1 MSERLE
7 AFSDRVRILA
17 CSEDGTITDQVS
29 GEVVTPNAFDI
40 VYGSGEIFTAR
51 FGKVFFSLLVDGPC
65 IEWFQ
70 SSAAGLDHP
79 ALAALCEKSG
89 QYTTTHTQA
98 EAIAEWALWQALDW
112 LKLGPVH
119 RAQKADHKWRK
130 LLQREIMGSNWLIVG
145 FGSIGEAVGRRVKA
159 LGGHVTGLRRTPQL
173 SESADI
179 VRPMSDLS
187 ACLPTADI
195 VLLCLPLTDESAG
208 LANSG
213 FFSRMKGDALFMNV
227 GRGGLV
233 DEDAL
238 IDALEAGRPSYAALD
253 VTVTEPL
260 PDDHPFWEDEKI
272 SLTPHD
278 SPVTA
283 GTIAR
288 ADATFL
294 DNLNRYLSGE
304 TLRNLV

>member
-1 MSERLE
+1 
-7 AFSDRVRILA
+7 
-17 CSEDGTITDQVS
+17 
-29 GEVVTPNAFDI
+29 
-40 VYGSGEIFTAR
+40 
-51 FGKVFFSLLVDGPC
+51 
-65 IEWFQ
+65 
-70 SSAAGLDHP
+70 
-79 ALAALCEKSG
+79 
-89 QYTTTHTQA
+89 
-98 EAIAEWALWQALDW
+98 
-112 LKLGPVH
+112 
-119 RAQKADHKWRK
+119 
-130 LLQREIMGSNWLIVG
+130 
-145 FGSIGEAVGRRVKA
+145 
-159 LGGHVTGLRRTPQL
+159 
-173 SESADI
+173 
-179 VRPMSDLS
+179 
-187 ACLPTADI
+187 
-195 VLLCLPLTDESAG
+195 
-208 LANSG
+208 
-213 FFSRMKGDALFMNV
+213 MKGDALFMNV